1 MDHREA
7 TEGVLKWKVAHPR
20 HPNNIVQMRSGGYQ
34 PPFFLGGSQVPS
46 SLGIK
51 GNSNT
56 SANSLPQATYS
67 ATEKMTKKGK
77 K

>member
-7 TEGVLKWKVAHPR
+7 TEGILKWKVANPR

-34 PPFFLGGSQVPS
+34 PPFYLEGSQVPS

-51 GNSNT
+51 GNSDT
-56 SANSLPQATYS
+56 SINSSPKTTYS
-67 ATEKMTKKGK
+67 ATEKMVKTNKK
-77 K
+77 

>member
-7 TEGVLKWKVAHPR
+7 TEGILKWKVANPR

-56 SANSLPQATYS
+56 STNTLPNTYS
-67 ATEKMTKKGK
+67 ATEKATKKGK